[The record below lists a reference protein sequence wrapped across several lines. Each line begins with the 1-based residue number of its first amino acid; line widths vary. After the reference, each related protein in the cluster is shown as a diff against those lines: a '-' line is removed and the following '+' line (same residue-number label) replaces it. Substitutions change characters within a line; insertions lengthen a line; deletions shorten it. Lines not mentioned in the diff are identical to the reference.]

1 MKKTSLTERFQELAG
16 LKPLAEQPKFPYGQ
30 DLGSMQANPDLK
42 FSDPDFNFT
51 DVNPYATGK
60 DDRKIFTPADR
71 LKNSSIL
78 SQINTGAK
86 WAEVMDVLIK
96 RADDI
101 GGLSDSAKRIYLQNA
116 LKAI

>member
-30 DLGSMQANPDLK
+30 DLGSMQANPDRY
-42 FSDPDFNFT
+42 T
-51 DVNPYATGK
+51 DVNPYATDK

-71 LKNSSIL
+71 LKDSSIL

-86 WAEVMDVLIK
+86 WAEVMDVLMK

-101 GGLSDSAKRIYLQNA
+101 GGLSDSAKRTWLQNA

>member
-30 DLGSMQANPDLK
+30 DLGSMQANPDK
-42 FSDPDFNFT
+42 YT
-51 DVNPYATGK
+51 DVNPYATDK

-78 SQINTGAK
+78 SQINTRDK
-86 WAEVMDVLIK
+86 WIEAMDVLMK
-96 RADDI
+96 KADDI
-101 GGLSDSAKRIYLQNA
+101 DQVSDSVKRIYLQNA

>member
-30 DLGSMQANPDLK
+30 DLGSMQANPDRY
-42 FSDPDFNFT
+42 T
-51 DVNPYATGK
+51 DVNPYATDK

-78 SQINTGAK
+78 SQINTRDK
-86 WAEVMDVLIK
+86 WIEAMDVLMK
-96 RADDI
+96 KADDI
-101 GGLSDSAKRIYLQNA
+101 DQVSDSVKRIYLQNA

>member
-1 MKKTSLTERFQELAG
+1 MKKTLLTERFQELAG
-16 LKPLAEQPKFPYGQ
+16 IKPLTEQPTGADLDRLKDNPSMM
-30 DLGSMQANPDLK
+30 DLGYMQSQRLG
-42 FSDPDFNFT
+42 
-51 DVNPYATGK
+51 PYALDK

-101 GGLSDSAKRIYLQNA
+101 SGLSDSEKRIYLQNA

>member
-16 LKPLAEQPKFPYGQ
+16 LTPLAEQPKFPYGQ
-30 DLGSMQANPDLK
+30 DLGSMQAN
-42 FSDPDFNFT
+42 PDFNFT

-86 WAEVMDVLIK
+86 WAEAMDVLMK

-101 GGLSDSAKRIYLQNA
+101 DGLSDSVKRTWLQNA

>member
-1 MKKTSLTERFQELAG
+1 MKKTLLTERFQELAG

-30 DLGSMQANPDLK
+30 DLGSMQAN
-42 FSDPDFNFT
+42 PDFNFT

-78 SQINTGAK
+78 SQINSRVK
-86 WAEVMDVLIK
+86 WEDAMDVLMK
-96 RADDI
+96 KADDI
-101 GGLSDSAKRIYLQNA
+101 DQVSDSVKRIYLQNA